1 MSDRDV
7 FCTQEEQYCRWMAA
21 CKLASKGRTMAD
33 SSYESEVSALQTF
46 LSMQHPSAVPAIAP
60 SQVDIQPEDFIAP
73 RFFRKIKSKS
83 VSGSQSC
90 LRTLL
95 SSFLCLTLGLTRV

>member
-1 MSDRDV
+1 
-7 FCTQEEQYCRWMAA
+7 MAA

-33 SSYESEVSALQTF
+33 SSYESEVAALQTF
-46 LSMQHPSAVPAIAP
+46 LSMQHPSAVPVIAP

-83 VSGSQSC
+83 VSHGSQSC